1 MVVEFGSGICLPDF
15 KDAELKFVLGKKEF
29 KSGKAKQQKR
39 LQGNKASNQD
49 FFFRWDSRF

>member
-1 MVVEFGSGICLPDF
+1 MVVEYGSGICLPDF

>member
-29 KSGKAKQQKR
+29 KSGKTANRIIYYLFTMFFASKR
-39 LQGNKASNQD
+39 ETVSLN
-49 FFFRWDSRF
+49 